1 MTQQGKEMTGSLYSV
16 NQYGT
21 SRTVS
26 SYGVD
31 LYFSGSSV
39 NKRGSSIKGNNLGAS
54 HSITTI
60 GSQVTGLYQR
70 NSAGDTTVPLRG
82 TEEKTALYTRDSS
95 KDETFSAIGDQPITT
110 PFYRDTAK
118 DIQRRLA
125 TEQLT
130 FKPATIS
137 TQRLTALTT

>member
-1 MTQQGKEMTGSLYSV
+1 MTGSLYSV

-31 LYFSGSSV
+31 LYFDGSSV
-39 NKRGSSIKGNNLGAS
+39 TKIGGSRSGYNRGDSVSVTRIGAK
-54 HSITTI
+54 
-60 GSQVTGLYQR
+60 VTGLYER

-82 TEEKTALYTRDSS
+82 TEEKTALYTRDTS
-95 KDETFSAIGDQPITT
+95 KDETFSAIGTQPSAT
-110 PFYRDTAK
+110 PLYRDTSK
-118 DIQRRLA
+118 DVQRRLA